1 MRYFSARGQKVS
13 TTLSVVVASTIE
25 VSVVVM
31 LAMQCQKG
39 EISQARYREMHL
51 VQADSRALYVI
62 KHMVLVLPY
71 VT

>member
-1 MRYFSARGQKVS
+1 
-13 TTLSVVVASTIE
+13 
-25 VSVVVM
+25 
-31 LAMQCQKG
+31 MQCQKG

-71 VT
+71 IT